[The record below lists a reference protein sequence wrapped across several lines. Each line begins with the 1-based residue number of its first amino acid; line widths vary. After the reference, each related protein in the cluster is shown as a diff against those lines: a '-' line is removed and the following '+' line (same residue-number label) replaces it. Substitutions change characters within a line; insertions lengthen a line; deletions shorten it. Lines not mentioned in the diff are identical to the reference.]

1 MHDCIVPMQAAVM
14 CAGDLFAAH
23 GSRVLPLLDTG
34 GSTQPAK
41 STLAQLLLKA
51 GSNDKKF
58 VIDEVQRALAV
69 MAANMDP
76 PAIMGRLLPYAA
88 HKNPKVCARS
98 NNMSACVLSQT
109 FMATLLSSAA
119 SIFVSTALMVGV
131 LQYRRYSLSHFLWHW
146 GVTLSEGCRFSC
158 AAIRRRAN

>member
-1 MHDCIVPMQAAVM
+1 MFWRERRTLQPAMIYLSKLSALHDCTVPMQAAVM

-41 STLAQLLLKA
+41 SMLAQLLLKA

-76 PAIMGRLLPYAA
+76 LAIMGRLLPYAA

-98 NNMSACVLSQT
+98 NSISACVLPQT
-109 FMATLLSSAA
+109 FMATLLSC
-119 SIFVSTALMVGV
+119 ALPVP
-131 LQYRRYSLSHFLWHW
+131 L
-146 GVTLSEGCRFSC
+146 
-158 AAIRRRAN
+158 